1 MPAFEVAND
10 AVQARA
16 VRLFGA
22 EQSSRLLDGQE
33 YAAIAYSNKHG
44 LLVYLAGDAVA
55 CASAAQL
62 EAAQVEPR
70 EAGLLACVVA
80 GAGVPPLDVRA
91 QRPVLQ
97 RRAARHVRRV
107 RSQA

>member
-62 EAAQVEPR
+62 EAVLRLDVHGAPTAAARAVATR
-70 EAGLLACVVA
+70 VLRLLAE
-80 GAGVPPLDVRA
+80 
-91 QRPVLQ
+91 
-97 RRAARHVRRV
+97 ARGR
-107 RSQA
+107 